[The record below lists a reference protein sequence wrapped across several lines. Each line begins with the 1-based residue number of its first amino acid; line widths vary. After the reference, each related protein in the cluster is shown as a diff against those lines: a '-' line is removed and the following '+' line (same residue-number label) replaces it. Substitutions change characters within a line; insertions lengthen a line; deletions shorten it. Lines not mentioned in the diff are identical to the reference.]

1 MLQRIQ
7 TLYLLLVGIFAI
19 LLIFLPLGSFSSE
32 EVRVS
37 LGILGLGYAPG
48 FPGELPGHWQ
58 AFVLLALVLV
68 ILVLTFYTIFQY
80 KRRRYQIQL
89 GKFNTLLH
97 MGLIVTAFLFIDQL
111 SGSLTSGTFRYGA
124 GIFLPLVSMVLIL
137 LANRAIKKDDEL
149 VRSAD
154 RIR

>member
-19 LLIFLPLGSFSSE
+19 LLIFLPLGNFPNE
-32 EVRVS
+32 GEKVP

-48 FPGELPGHWQ
+48 VPNALPGYWQ
-58 AFVLLALVLV
+58 AFVLATLVLL
-68 ILVLTFYTIFQY
+68 ILILTFYTIFQY
-80 KRRRYQIQL
+80 KRRRFQIQL

-97 MGLIVTAFLFIDQL
+97 MGLIVTAFLLIDQL
-111 SGSLTSGTFRYGA
+111 SGSSTSGNFRYGV
-124 GIFLPLVSMVLIL
+124 GIFLPLVSMVLIF